1 MKEIFNNVLET
12 IGKTPLIRLNRLT
25 AGLKCTVV
33 AKLEARNPGGSVKDR
48 ICLSMITEAEKQGL
62 IKPDT
67 VIIEPTSGNTGI
79 GFAMVAAV
87 KGYRLIFTMPETMS
101 IERRNL
107 LKAYGAELVLTP
119 GAEGMK
125 GAIKK
130 AEELAARHAK
140 LLRPPTI
147 QELG

>member
-1 MKEIFNNVLET
+1 MKEIFNSVLET

-33 AKLEARNPGGSVKDR
+33 AKLESRNPGGSVKDR

-79 GFAMVAAV
+79 GLAMVAAV
-87 KGYRLIFTMPETMS
+87 RGYRLTLTMPETMS

-107 LKAYGAELVLTP
+107 LKAYGAELVCSP
-119 GAEGMK
+119 A
-125 GAIKK
+125 
-130 AEELAARHAK
+130 
-140 LLRPPTI
+140 I
-147 QELG
+147 QELGKPKNPQRNNGTRNLERHKWRG